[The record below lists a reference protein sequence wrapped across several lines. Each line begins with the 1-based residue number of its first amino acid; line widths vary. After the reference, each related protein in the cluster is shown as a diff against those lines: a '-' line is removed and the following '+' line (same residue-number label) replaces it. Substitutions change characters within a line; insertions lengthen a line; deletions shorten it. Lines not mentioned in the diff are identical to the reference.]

1 LSGWIDEP
9 DMKTNLLTT
18 LAVAFSLGTLSTY
31 AESIRLN
38 DGTVI
43 EGTLAAPT
51 HVMVQTPL
59 GERAVPFALLPAEI
73 QKIYWNKAPLM
84 ASSSE
89 TPAVVSDDEI
99 ASLAAAVNLETWS
112 QVASIGSFRDK
123 AEKRGSGGL
132 VVAKAF
138 NAIEENWASVYPEEH
153 PLGAVRSW
161 AAKVALAKGLLGR
174 NPQFLQRRW
183 LERFIRAGE
192 AVEKRDSN
200 EFATAIRELKK
211 NALTASA
218 LNTGAVNPI
227 STVNQENSRNFFP
240 AK

>member
-1 LSGWIDEP
+1 
-9 DMKTNLLTT
+9 MKTNLLPT
-18 LAVAFSLGTLSTY
+18 LAVAFSLGTLSTN

-43 EGTLAAPT
+43 EGNFAAPT
-51 HVMVQTPL
+51 HVTIQTPL
-59 GERAVPFALLPAEI
+59 GDRAVPFAPLPVEI
-73 QKIYWNKAPLM
+73 QKVYWNTEQRVATVPAP
-84 ASSSE
+84 A
-89 TPAVVSDDEI
+89 TPTLAPVTDEEI
-99 ASLAAAVNLETWS
+99 ASLAAAVNLEIWS

-123 AEKRGSGGL
+123 GEKRGSGGL
-132 VVAKAF
+132 VVTKAF
-138 NAIEENWASVYPEEH
+138 NAIEENWASVYGEDH
-153 PLGAVRSW
+153 PLGAIRSW
-161 AAKVALAKGLLGR
+161 STQVAAAKALLER

-218 LNTGAVNPI
+218 LNAGSTSPV
-227 STVNQENSRNFFP
+227 STVNPENSRNFFP